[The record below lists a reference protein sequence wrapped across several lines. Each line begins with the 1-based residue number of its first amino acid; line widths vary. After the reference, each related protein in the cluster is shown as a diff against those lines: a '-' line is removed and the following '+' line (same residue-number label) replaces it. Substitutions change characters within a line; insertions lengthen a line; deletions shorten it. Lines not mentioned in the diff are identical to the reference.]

1 MHNIKVQYDALYGD
15 MCNNIMHNIMHNMM
29 HNMMH
34 YKIKCVQLIVKPYFA
49 QYDDMT

>member
-1 MHNIKVQYDALYGD
+1 MHNIMVQYDALYGD

-29 HNMMH
+29 H
-34 YKIKCVQLIVKPYFA
+34 YKIKCVQLIAKPYFA